1 MTLNP
6 VEKLNVFDP
15 RLQKELRSRSFSKNL
30 VQVRA
35 PFLRFTTAADMST
48 LTDIPDAPEANY
60 NGCKYF
66 TLGLH
71 GWDNKNYSAADIYG
85 TKSTNGLLIGT
96 TYNQSDS
103 TQRLVFTH
111 RGSQRT
117 SYAPSPTTPGNTGG
131 AQQLGAV
138 NITATKDSPQNFPP
152 PGITSAKVERLRN
165 GNVLKFT
172 IETQCYTQDQ
182 LEMLDMVCFIPG
194 MTCILE
200 WGTVVTTPNTTG
212 AGLITLD
219 FKKEQVDIDIRNAI
233 NGSRKNFIEKWCVP
247 NRYNYDWAVANI
259 ANVKTVLENDVYK
272 VTVVAYGRAD
282 NLMYISAYATS
293 NTLNENQIDENE
305 EGKRAVTEYFKPN
318 GAFSTFLKDVVDA
331 QYDNGN
337 VLRFYDPVD
346 RAQQPQESNTSSD
359 TGTTN
364 DFGLEDTY
372 FINFGY
378 FIDVIL
384 NKHIVD
390 IINKSTNPDTIVN
403 RLLSPLVDGE
413 DVITVGYN
421 AHLRSTNPETM
432 IIFNSTAIAL
442 AKKRANTAG
451 TKLALINSLQRMD
464 GNGNYNYNATTGG
477 ISNVDAAFIDSDK
490 IQPIYDVMRSR
501 RFGGA
506 LSSPAADTSS
516 TVPLATGV
524 WLNSKG
530 IQQVFINARTI
541 MEGLEALLRNINAA
555 TENYW
560 DLKLFF
566 DDDRQEFRILDDN
579 TRQVEIKTD
588 DTVYEFNRKLSSLS
602 TPDNGTDVLGPDV
615 LDINVSTDY
624 PKMLFSQLA
633 VSGINGGN
641 LISSPQRKDADFVKR
656 TSVKDLFSRAVP
668 TAEGASTTVTTKSYG
683 RKDVGE
689 AAEILS
695 RALYRR
701 SDIGFRTGPLYR
713 AIEENLT
720 SFWAVNT
727 GDGGGLS
734 GELISLLQEIFS
746 IRTFLSEAQAVQ
758 YRTRFDSIMRQ
769 GLLTAAQADQVRK
782 LLAVRTKFL
791 INLKKYEEQNAIEA
805 YFKLW
810 NEKQTNDTKLPSDFV
825 TNEDLNSSTATFP
838 NLREFTKIEQS
849 RRALIGR
856 INALTGV
863 TG

>member
-15 RLQKELRSRSFSKNL
+15 RLQKELRNRSFSKNL

-48 LTDIPDAPEANY
+48 LEDIPESPTANY

-71 GWDNKNYSAADIYG
+71 GWDNKNYSAADLYG
-85 TKSTNGLLIGT
+85 TKSTNGLLVGT
-96 TYNQSDS
+96 TYNQSDG

-111 RGSQRT
+111 GGSQRV
-117 SYAPSPTTPGNTGG
+117 SYAPTPSSAGTVTGVPSNAG
-131 AQQLGAV
+131 AST
-138 NITATKDSPQNFPP
+138 ITAAQSSQNFPP

-172 IETQCYTQDQ
+172 IETQCYTQEQ
-182 LEMLDMVCFIPG
+182 LEMLDLICFIPG

-219 FKKEQVDIDIRNAI
+219 FKSSQVDNHIRTAFRA
-233 NGSRKNFIEKWCVP
+233 SRKSFMDQWCEP
-247 NRYNYDWAVANI
+247 NKYNYDWAVANI
-259 ANVKTVLENDVYK
+259 ANIKTRLENDVYK
-272 VTVVAYGRAD
+272 ITVVAYGRAD

-318 GAFSTFLKDVVDA
+318 GAFSTFLKDVVDV

-346 RAQQPQESNTSSD
+346 RAERPQESNTSSD

-378 FIDVIL
+378 FIDVVL

-403 RLLSPLVDGE
+403 RILSPLVDGE

-442 AKKRANTAG
+442 AEKRANTAG
-451 TKLALINSLQRMD
+451 TQLSLINSLQRMD
-464 GNGNYNYNATTGG
+464 GNGNYSYNTTSGEVSG
-477 ISNVDAAFIDSDK
+477 DTALLGSDRST
-490 IQPIYDVMRSR
+490 PIYEVMRSR
-501 RFGGA
+501 RFGGS
-506 LSSPAADTSS
+506 LSSPSADTSG
-516 TVPLATGV
+516 TVPLTTGV

-541 MEGLEALLRNINAA
+541 MEGIEALLRNVNAA

-588 DTVYEFNRKLSSLS
+588 DTVYEFNRKLGSFS

-615 LDINVSTDY
+615 LDITVSTDY

-641 LISSPQRKDADFVKR
+641 LISSPQRKDADFLRR

-668 TAEGASTTVTTKSYG
+668 TVEGASTTVTTKSYG

-689 AAEILS
+689 AAAILS
-695 RALYRR
+695 NALYRR
-701 SDIGFRTGPLYR
+701 SDVGFRTGELYGE
-713 AIEENLT
+713 IERNLT

-727 GDGGGLS
+727 GNGGGLS

-746 IRTFLSEAQAVQ
+746 IRTFLTEAQAFQ
-758 YRTRFDSIMRQ
+758 YRTRFDSITRQ
-769 GLLTAAQADQVRK
+769 GLLTAEQADQVRK

-791 INLKKYEEQNAIEA
+791 INLRKNEEQRAIEA

-810 NEKQTNDTKLPSDFV
+810 NDRQTNDTKLPSDIV
-825 TNEDLNSSTATFP
+825 TNQDLNSSSGTFP
-838 NLREFTKIEQS
+838 NLREFTRIEQS
-849 RRALIGR
+849 RRALVGR